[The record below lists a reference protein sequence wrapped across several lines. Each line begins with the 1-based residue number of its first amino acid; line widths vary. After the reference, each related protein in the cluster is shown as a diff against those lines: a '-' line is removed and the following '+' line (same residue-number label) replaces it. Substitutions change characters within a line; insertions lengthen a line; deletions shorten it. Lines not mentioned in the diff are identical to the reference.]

1 MTPIYIAVSDI
12 YSNIFNFSQ
21 KYQSLY
27 DAYQRGSIEGYRISI
42 KKSQWMR
49 LRFTSIVIIIHA
61 QTHSYMVTAFE
72 V

>member
-27 DAYQRGSIEGYRISI
+27 DAYQRGSIEDIESLL
-42 KKSQWMR
+42 KKVS
-49 LRFTSIVIIIHA
+49 
-61 QTHSYMVTAFE
+61 E
-72 V
+72 